1 MNDKLSLDRLEKL
14 HPKVKKVFQKFIE
27 EAELYFNITLR
38 ISQGVRTIEEQNS
51 LYALGRTVKG
61 KKVTNAVGGKSY
73 HNYCLAIDLVELKGS
88 QVNWDFDYSKLAPI
102 AAKHNIEWGGHFK
115 TILDRPHFQITLG
128 YSINQLYDMW
138 LKNDFIAGTK
148 FLDL

>member
-1 MNDKLSLDRLEKL
+1 MNDKLSIDRLEKL

-38 ISQGVRTIEEQNS
+38 ISQGVRTIEEQNA

-73 HNYCLAIDLVELKGS
+73 HNYCLAIDVVQLVGS
-88 QVNWDFDYSKLAPI
+88 QVNWDFDYSKLKLFAH
-102 AAKHNIEWGGHFK
+102 KYNIEWGGDWQFQDK
-115 TILDRPHFQITLG
+115 PHFQITLG
-128 YSINQLYDMW
+128 YTINELFEKYN
-138 LKNDFIAGTK
+138 KKDFIPGTQ
-148 FLDL
+148 FLNL